1 MLRSLPRLTANRL
14 ADGREIFWFDT
25 DTPDSRTETL
35 PANGSVRDEIDRRHL
50 PPTATTSER
59 RWDPL
64 LREWV
69 TVASHRQTRTFLP
82 ADDECPLC
90 PSSGDRL
97 SEIPGGPYEVV
108 VFENR
113 FPSFSTRATVPDDG
127 ITLDPSLYM
136 RAEGYGRCEV
146 IVFSDDHSATFATLS
161 PQRVQLVIDAWVA
174 RTEALNCMPETEQ
187 VFCFENRGT
196 EIGVTLT
203 HPHGQIYAYP
213 VVTSRTK
220 AMLESARR
228 HQAATNR
235 NLFADVLASERAD
248 GRRVVASNEH
258 WTAFVPAAARWP
270 FEIHLC
276 PHRHIPDL
284 PATTDKERE
293 SLGRIYVELLKRLDG
308 VYGLEMPYIAAWHQ
322 APTRTDRQLAYL
334 HLQLFSVLR
343 SPGKVK
349 ALAGSESGMGM
360 FINDIAP
367 ERAAAMLRAT
377 DPLHANSQ

>member
-1 MLRSLPRLTANRL
+1 MLRSLPRLTAGRL
-14 ADGREIFWFDT
+14 ADGREIFWFDS
-25 DTPDSRTETL
+25 DL
-35 PANGSVRDEIDRRHL
+35 PKGSGEIDVGSHGQRLDVTDRRHL

-59 RWDPL
+59 RWDPI

-82 ADDECPLC
+82 ADDDCPLC
-90 PSSGDRL
+90 PSTDDRL
-97 SEIPGGPYEVV
+97 TEIPGGPYEVV

-127 ITLDPSLYM
+127 VSLDTSLYI
-136 RAEGYGRCEV
+136 RAEGHGRCEV

-161 PQRVQLVIDAWVA
+161 PERVQLVIEAWAA

-196 EIGVTLT
+196 EIGVTLS

-213 VVTSRTK
+213 VVTSRTQV
-220 AMLESARR
+220 MLESARR
-228 HQAATNR
+228 HQLTTGR
-235 NLFADVLASERAD
+235 NLFADVLASERHD
-248 GRRVVASNEH
+248 GRRVVAANEH

-270 FEIHLC
+270 FEIHLY
-276 PHRHIPDL
+276 PHRQVPDL
-284 PATTDKERE
+284 PATSDVERE
-293 SLGRIYVELLKRLDG
+293 SLGAIYVELLRRLDG

-322 APTRTDRQLAYL
+322 APSRADRELAYL
-334 HLQLFSVLR
+334 HLQLFSILR
-343 SPGKVK
+343 APAKVK

-367 ERAAAMLRAT
+367 ERAADMLRAVS
-377 DPLHANSQ
+377 L

>member
-1 MLRSLPRLTANRL
+1 MLRSLPRLTAGRL
-14 ADGREIFWFDT
+14 ADGREIFWFDS
-25 DTPDSRTETL
+25 DL
-35 PANGSVRDEIDRRHL
+35 PKGSGEIDVGSHGQRLDVTDRRHL

-59 RWDPL
+59 RWDPI

-82 ADDECPLC
+82 ADDDCPLC
-90 PSSGDRL
+90 PSTDDRL
-97 SEIPGGPYEVV
+97 TEIPGGPYEVV

-127 ITLDPSLYM
+127 VSLDTSLYI
-136 RAEGYGRCEV
+136 RAEGHGRCEV

-161 PQRVQLVIDAWVA
+161 PERVQLVIEAWAA

-187 VFCFENRGT
+187 VSCFENRGT
-196 EIGVTLT
+196 EIGVTLS

-213 VVTSRTK
+213 VVTSRTQV
-220 AMLESARR
+220 MLESARR
-228 HQAATNR
+228 HQLTTGH
-235 NLFADVLASERAD
+235 NLFADVLASERHD
-248 GRRVVASNEH
+248 GRRVVAANEH

-270 FEIHLC
+270 FEIHLY
-276 PHRHIPDL
+276 PHRQVPDL
-284 PATTDKERE
+284 PATSDVERE
-293 SLGRIYVELLKRLDG
+293 SLGAIYVELLRRLDG

-322 APTRTDRQLAYL
+322 APSRADRELAYL
-334 HLQLFSVLR
+334 HLQLFSILR
-343 SPGKVK
+343 APAKVK

-367 ERAAAMLRAT
+367 ERAADMLRAVS
-377 DPLHANSQ
+377 L

>member
-1 MLRSLPRLTANRL
+1 MLRSLPRLTAGRL
-14 ADGREIFWFDT
+14 ADGREIFWFDS
-25 DTPDSRTETL
+25 DL
-35 PANGSVRDEIDRRHL
+35 PKGSGEIDVGSHGQRLDVTDRRHL

-59 RWDPL
+59 RWDPI

-82 ADDECPLC
+82 ADDDCPLC
-90 PSSGDRL
+90 PSTDDRL
-97 SEIPGGPYEVV
+97 TEIPGGPYEVV

-113 FPSFSTRATVPDDG
+113 FPSFSTMATVPDDG
-127 ITLDPSLYM
+127 VSLDTSLYI
-136 RAEGYGRCEV
+136 RAEGHGRCEV

-161 PQRVQLVIDAWVA
+161 PERVQLVIEAWAA

-196 EIGVTLT
+196 EIGVTLS

-213 VVTSRTK
+213 VVTSRTQV
-220 AMLESARR
+220 MLESARR
-228 HQAATNR
+228 HQLTTGH
-235 NLFADVLASERAD
+235 NLFADVLASERHD
-248 GRRVVASNEH
+248 GRRVVAANEH

-270 FEIHLC
+270 FEIHLY
-276 PHRHIPDL
+276 PHRQVPDL
-284 PATTDKERE
+284 PATSDVERE
-293 SLGRIYVELLKRLDG
+293 SLGAIYVELLRRLDG

-322 APTRTDRQLAYL
+322 APSRADRELAYL
-334 HLQLFSVLR
+334 HLQLFSILR
-343 SPGKVK
+343 APAKVK

-367 ERAAAMLRAT
+367 ERAADMLRAVS
-377 DPLHANSQ
+377 L

>member
-1 MLRSLPRLTANRL
+1 MLRSLPRLTAGQL
-14 ADGREIFWFDT
+14 ADGREIFWFDS
-25 DTPDSRTETL
+25 DL
-35 PANGSVRDEIDRRHL
+35 PKGAGGAGVAEGGGPGQRRDVTDRRHL

-59 RWDPL
+59 RWDPI

-82 ADDECPLC
+82 ADDDCPLC
-90 PSSGDRL
+90 PSTGERL
-97 SEIPGGPYEVV
+97 TEIPGGPYEVV

-127 ITLDPSLYM
+127 VSLDASLYI
-136 RAEGYGRCEV
+136 RAEGHGRCEV

-161 PQRVQLVIDAWVA
+161 PERVQLVIEAWAA

-196 EIGVTLT
+196 EIGVTLS

-213 VVTSRTK
+213 VVTSRTQV
-220 AMLESARR
+220 MLESARR
-228 HQAATNR
+228 HQLTTGR
-235 NLFADVLASERAD
+235 NLFADVLASERHD
-248 GRRVVASNEH
+248 GRRVVATNEH

-270 FEIHLC
+270 FEIHLY
-276 PHRHIPDL
+276 PHRQVPDL
-284 PATTDKERE
+284 PATSDVERG
-293 SLGRIYVELLKRLDG
+293 SLGAIYVELLRRLDG

-322 APTRTDRQLAYL
+322 APSRADRELAYL
-334 HLQLFSVLR
+334 HLQLFSILR
-343 SPGKVK
+343 APAKVK

-367 ERAAAMLRAT
+367 ERAADMLRAVS
-377 DPLHANSQ
+377 L

>member
-136 RAEGYGRCEV
+136 
-146 IVFSDDHSATFATLS
+146 
-161 PQRVQLVIDAWVA
+161 
-174 RTEALNCMPETEQ
+174 
-187 VFCFENRGT
+187 
-196 EIGVTLT
+196 
-203 HPHGQIYAYP
+203 
-213 VVTSRTK
+213 
-220 AMLESARR
+220 
-228 HQAATNR
+228 
-235 NLFADVLASERAD
+235 
-248 GRRVVASNEH
+248 
-258 WTAFVPAAARWP
+258 
-270 FEIHLC
+270 
-276 PHRHIPDL
+276 
-284 PATTDKERE
+284 
-293 SLGRIYVELLKRLDG
+293 
-308 VYGLEMPYIAAWHQ
+308 
-322 APTRTDRQLAYL
+322 AP
-334 HLQLFSVLR
+334 
-343 SPGKVK
+343 
-349 ALAGSESGMGM
+349 
-360 FINDIAP
+360 
-367 ERAAAMLRAT
+367 RAT
-377 DPLHANSQ
+377 DAARSSSSATTTRRLSLPSHPSGYNS